1 MAQDRVEAV
10 ERALTVMEAFDTP
23 RDSLSLAE
31 LADATALYKSTLLR
45 LLGSLERYD
54 YIQRD
59 GRGRY
64 RLGTTPARLARRHA
78 PSRQLADLV
87 MPTLDDL
94 CRQTG
99 ETASL
104 LALAGDDV
112 ECRLSALPDT
122 DLRHTLRP
130 GQRWQRQGD
139 VPSLTIPGG
148 RMLCQALPGTAY
160 WLSLSGPKGRFP
172 AREARRALQDA
183 VAQLHR
189 HELQDYPL

>member
-23 RDSLSLAE
+23 HDSLSLAE

-45 LLGSLERYD
+45 LLGSLERYG
-54 YIQRD
+54 YVQRD

-78 PSRQLADLV
+78 PSRQIAELV
-87 MPTLDDL
+87 MPTLEAL
-94 CRQTG
+94 CRQSG
-99 ETASL
+99 ETAAL
-104 LALAGDDV
+104 LTLTGDDV
-112 ECRLSALPDT
+112 ECRLSALPDS

-139 VPSLTIPGG
+139 DPALCLPGG
-148 RMLCQALPGTAY
+148 RMLCEALPGTAY
-160 WLSLSGPKGRFP
+160 WLSLSGPQGRMP
-172 AREARRALQDA
+172 AREARRALAEA
-183 VAQLHR
+183 VARLHR
-189 HELQDYPL
+189 HALQDYPL